1 MTFLPSFTPP
11 AILTHVPDG
20 YDALLLSELSQK
32 HEKVVYI
39 ARDEARAL
47 RLKEQLHFFEPP
59 HPVLYFPSWDCLPYD
74 RVSPHPDI
82 LAQRLHTLTT
92 LASQAGPY
100 VLITTLQAF
109 LQKLPPR
116 NAFQDRLWALKPGQ
130 KIDYDAFLAF
140 LANNG
145 YVRREAVRE
154 WGEFAVRGGLLD
166 VFPPGY
172 EMPFR
177 LDFFGST
184 VEAVRTFDPLTQV
197 SVGKVNELL
206 LKPMGEITLSPETIE
221 HFRKGYRQAFGLPDP
236 QDPLYAAI
244 SEGRAY
250 AGYEHWLPL
259 FYEALETLED
269 YTEGA
274 FYGLEDH
281 LEERGKAHLE
291 QIKDHYQTRLDFA
304 TLEKKGVPY
313 HALPPERLYRLEE
326 GWDGRIPADRRVVFT
341 AFAGEEIDVHLTRTF
356 GPPSPTRGEGFHA
369 QDLPLPSWERST
381 LREQSEAKGRVR
393 GIEILNAQGRISPS
407 FIATRTSQQSIFE
420 TITTT
425 LTTLQKE
432 GKTRLLLVGASQGSA
447 ERLDHILKDHGMAPL
462 RRVQT
467 FAEFWAETSPAL
479 AVFDINKGFQAPG
492 LWVLTEEDMLGERLG
507 RPLKTKKRNDL
518 FIQEVSSLQIGDF
531 VVHLEHGIGRYDGLE
546 TLAVG
551 GCPHDCLKITYE
563 GGDKLFVPVEN
574 IEVLSRYGAA
584 DTQASLD
591 KLGGIAWQTRK
602 ARIKKRLKDVAEYL
616 LKTAAARKLHHGEVL
631 GKPEGS
637 YDEFVA
643 RFPYPET
650 DDQLAAIE
658 DVCADLTSGK
668 PMDRLIC
675 GDVGF
680 GKTEVAMRAAYVA
693 ASSGKQVALIVPTTL
708 LARQHYHSFATRF
721 KETGINVAQLSRMV
735 KPREA
740 ALVKERVK
748 KGDIHILIGTHAL
761 LAKSVEFQ
769 DLGLLIVDEEQH
781 FGVGQKERLKTLK
794 TDVHVLTLTA
804 TPIPRTLQMALT
816 GVREMSLMTTP
827 PLDRMAVRTFVLPFD
842 GMVMREA
849 ILREQFRG
857 GQTFY
862 VCPRIADLD
871 KVAERLRQF
880 VPEVKVVMAHG
891 QMSPTALENVM
902 TDFYD
907 GHFDVLLSTNIIESG
922 IDIPRANTLLVHRA
936 DLLGLSQ
943 LYQLRGRI
951 GRSKVRGY
959 AYLTYP
965 AGQVLTLEAQK
976 RLEVISS
983 LDTLGAGFTLASHDM
998 DIRGTGNLVG
1008 EEQSGHIREVGI
1020 ELYQHMLEEAIAT
1033 MKATEEGTPYAS
1045 TDWTPQ
1051 INIGLPVLIPETYV
1065 ADLGLRLSLYKRLS
1079 TLVSREEIDGFAI
1092 ELVDRFG
1099 PLPQEV
1105 LNLLEV
1111 IYLKALSRQANVEK
1125 VEVGPKGVLIGFHQ
1139 NTFNNPSRLLQHI
1152 AEQKGT
1158 AKIRPDQKII
1168 YIRNLE
1174 SPKIRVQVIGKILEE
1189 FVRMTEGF

>member
-1 MTFLPSFTPP
+1 MTFLPSFTAPSV
-11 AILTHVPDG
+11 ITHVPDG
-20 YDALLLSELSQK
+20 YDALLLSELSHK
-32 HEKVVYI
+32 HPKVIHI
-39 ARDEARAL
+39 ARDETRAF
-47 RLKEQLHFFEPP
+47 RLKEQLSFFKPAYP
-59 HPVLYFPSWDCLPYD
+59 LLYFPSWDCLPYD

-92 LASQAGPY
+92 LSSKPDSY

-116 NAFQDRLWALKPGQ
+116 TAFQDRLWDLKEGQ
-130 KIDYDAFLAF
+130 EIDYDAFLAF
-140 LANNG
+140 LTNNG

-154 WGEFAVRGGLLD
+154 WGEFALRGGLLD

-184 VEAVRTFDPLTQV
+184 VETLRTFDPLTQV
-197 SVGKVNELL
+197 SVDKVTELH

-221 HFRKGYRQAFGLPDP
+221 RFRKGYREAFGLPDP

-250 AGYEHWLPL
+250 TGYEHWLPL
-259 FYEALETLED
+259 FYEHLETLED

-274 FYGLEDH
+274 FYCLEDR
-281 LEERGKAHLE
+281 LEEGYKAHFD
-291 QIKDHYQTRLDFA
+291 QIQDHYQTRLDFA
-304 TLEKKGVPY
+304 ALEKKGVPY
-313 HALPPERLYRLEE
+313 HALSPDRLYRGEE
-326 GWDGRIPADRRVVFT
+326 DWDHRIPLDRKVVLTAFGEYLPSSSRALGEGVAIQEPQKLDGDVTYAPRNDGRASVVD
-341 AFAGEEIDVHLTRTF
+341 A
-356 GPPSPTRGEGFHA
+356 RGH
-369 QDLPLPSWERST
+369 
-381 LREQSEAKGRVR
+381 
-393 GIEILNAQGRISPS
+393 ISPS
-407 FIATRTSQQSIFE
+407 FASARTSHQNIFE

-425 LTTLQKE
+425 LDSVQKE
-432 GKTRLLLVGASQGSA
+432 RKTRLLLVGASMGSA
-447 ERLDHILKDHGMAPL
+447 ERLEHILKDHGMAPL
-462 RRVQT
+462 RRVQS
-467 FAEFWAETSPAL
+467 FAEFLTDPSPAL
-479 AVFDINKGFQAPG
+479 AVFDITKGFQAPG
-492 LWVLTEEDMLGERLG
+492 LWVLTEEDMFGERLG
-507 RPLKTKKRNDL
+507 RPLKTKKRSDL

-531 VVHLEHGIGRYDGLE
+531 VVHLEHGIGRYEGLE

-551 GCPHDCLKITYE
+551 GSPHDCLKIIYE
-563 GGDKLFVPVEN
+563 GEDKLFVPVEN

-591 KLGGIAWQTRK
+591 KLGGVAWQTRK

-650 DDQLAAIE
+650 EDQLAAID

-708 LARQHYHSFATRF
+708 LARQHYHSFMSRF
-721 KETGINVAQLSRMV
+721 KETGFNVAQLSRMV

-740 ALVKERVK
+740 ALIKERVK

-761 LAKSVEFQ
+761 LAASVEFQ

-781 FGVGQKERLKTLK
+781 FGVSQKERLKTLK

-816 GVREMSLMTTP
+816 GVREMSLITTP

-907 GHFDVLLSTNIIESG
+907 GKFDVLLSTNIIESG
-922 IDIPRANTLLVHRA
+922 IDIPRANTLLIHRA

-965 AGQVLTLEAQK
+965 AGQVLTPEAQR

-1020 ELYQHMLEEAIAT
+1020 ELYQHMLEEAVAT
-1033 MKATEEGTPYAS
+1033 LKATQEGTPYVA

-1051 INIGLPVLIPETYV
+1051 INVGLPILIPEALV
-1065 ADLGLRLSLYKRLS
+1065 ADLGLRLSLYKRLT
-1079 TLVSREEIDGFAI
+1079 TLTSREEIDGFAI

-1105 LNLLEV
+1105 TNLLEI
-1111 IYLKALSRQANVEK
+1111 IYLKTLSRQANVEK
-1125 VEVGPKGVLIGFHQ
+1125 IEVGPKGILIGFHQ
-1139 NTFNNPSRLLQHI
+1139 NIFANPALLLQHI
-1152 AEQKGT
+1152 TAQKGT
-1158 AKIRPDQKII
+1158 AKIRPDQKVS

-1174 SPKIRVQVIGKILEE
+1174 SPQIRLPVIGKILEE
-1189 FVRMTEGF
+1189 LVQMATTEA